1 MRFCMNNDKYL
12 TVSQITRY
20 LKYKFD
26 NDENLN
32 TVFLKGEISNFKNHT
47 TGHLYFTIKD
57 ENSRILAIMFRN
69 NALKLKFKPTDG
81 SKVLVVGKISVYEA
95 TGNYQIY
102 VTDMQEDG
110 VGNLYLEFEKLK
122 KKLQEKG
129 YFAKEHKK
137 PIPKF
142 PKKIGVITAS
152 TGAAIKDIIT
162 TINRRYRLAEVYLFP
177 SLVQGENAK
186 EDIVKKL
193 KQADSFGCDVI
204 ILGRGGGSIED
215 LWPFNEEIVAEAI
228 YNAKTP
234 IISAVGHEI
243 DFTISDFVA
252 DLRAPTPTA
261 GAELAV
267 PNSLELKQY
276 IKQLEL
282 RLIKNATYII
292 EAKKKKL
299 DYLTSRP
306 ILKNPMDIYVIKQ
319 QKLDMLLEK
328 ALYLIKEKTNL
339 ANNQVA
345 ILQNNLV
352 VNIDKQL
359 KNKERVFER
368 VLTKLETLNPIST
381 IKRGYSITR
390 KEGKV
395 ITELKNVKKE
405 DVIKTEV
412 QDGYITSKVLEVEGK

>member
-1 MRFCMNNDKYL
+1 MNNDKYL

-193 KQADSFGCDVI
+193 NQADSFGCDVI

>member
-1 MRFCMNNDKYL
+1 MNNDKYL

-368 VLTKLETLNPIST
+368 VLTKLETLNTIST

>member
-1 MRFCMNNDKYL
+1 MNNDKYL

>member
-1 MRFCMNNDKYL
+1 
-12 TVSQITRY
+12 
-20 LKYKFD
+20 
-26 NDENLN
+26 
-32 TVFLKGEISNFKNHT
+32 
-47 TGHLYFTIKD
+47 
-57 ENSRILAIMFRN
+57 MFRN

>member
-1 MRFCMNNDKYL
+1 MKNDKYL

-228 YNAKTP
+228 YNAKTQ
-234 IISAVGHEI
+234 IISEVGHEI

>member
-1 MRFCMNNDKYL
+1 MNNDKYL

-339 ANNQVA
+339 ANNQVT

-359 KNKERVFER
+359 KNKERIFER

>member
-1 MRFCMNNDKYL
+1 MNNDKYL

-177 SLVQGENAK
+177 SLVQRENAK